1 MAGRVNLY
9 HLTPRLYSAINEA
22 TNGVLSVLGDHFSFR
37 MLQLAWRNYRNGSGV
52 YYRGGN
58 PMCRASFFACTLLM
72 SGAAFGQ
79 NAPPEP
85 QTTQALLGEIR
96 QLRQDLQNVAA
107 TIQRVQ
113 IVMYRLQAETTLLN
127 HATERLEN
135 ARVTCSQAQGQRKY
149 VAAQLEQAEARQ
161 RNSQSPS
168 DQRVA
173 EGMLAQLK
181 SSAEVLADAEQE
193 CRTNE
198 IDAQAQLRTEQA
210 KMDDLQDQ
218 LDKLD
223 KVLASYRGK

>member
-1 MAGRVNLY
+1 
-9 HLTPRLYSAINEA
+9 
-22 TNGVLSVLGDHFSFR
+22 
-37 MLQLAWRNYRNGSGV
+37 
-52 YYRGGN
+52 
-58 PMCRASFFACTLLM
+58 MCRASFFACTLLTTV
-72 SGAAFGQ
+72 AAFGQ
-79 NAPPEP
+79 IAPPDP

-113 IVMYRLQAETTLLN
+113 IVMYRLQVQTTLVN
-127 HATERLEN
+127 HAAERLDN
-135 ARVTCSQAQGQRKY
+135 ARLTCSQAQGQRKY
-149 VAAQLEQAEARQ
+149 VAAQIEQAEARQ
-161 RNSQSPS
+161 RNTQSPS
-168 DQRVA
+168 DQMLA

-181 SSAEVLADAEQE
+181 SSAEMLANAEQE

-198 IDAQAQLRTEQA
+198 IDAQAQVRTEQA

>member
-1 MAGRVNLY
+1 
-9 HLTPRLYSAINEA
+9 
-22 TNGVLSVLGDHFSFR
+22 
-37 MLQLAWRNYRNGSGV
+37 
-52 YYRGGN
+52 
-58 PMCRASFFACTLLM
+58 MCRASFFACTLLM

-181 SSAEVLADAEQE
+181 SSAEVLANAEQE